1 VSKRIDDVH
10 KRLDDLHRRLEDL
23 RGEMVRGFADVYK
36 RFDDLRGEMNR
47 RFEELTT
54 RVARVEDRLWWI
66 VGIQVGTWITVM
78 LAILFR
84 R

>member
-1 VSKRIDDVH
+1 VPNDGELSKRIDDVH
-10 KRLDDLHRRLEDL
+10 KRLDDLHRRL
-23 RGEMVRGFADVYK
+23 
-36 RFDDLRGEMNR
+36 DDFRGEMNR

>member
-1 VSKRIDDVH
+1 MA
-10 KRLDDLHRRLEDL
+10 RRFEEL
-23 RGEMVRGFADVYK
+23 RS
-36 RFDDLRGEMNR
+36 EMNR
-47 RFEELTT
+47 RFEELAARMVRLED
-54 RVARVEDRLWWI
+54 RVARVGDRLWWI